1 MRLFLALCLF
11 RIFLLQCSRLSS
23 ELMPPFE
30 RGPAPHAIAQPCLSL
45 AASTTKT
52 LCSAWCDLERPP
64 PALNI
69 SHFVR
74 VPGRGKE
81 RTFRACAAS
90 HLKSSPGLMMAS
102 GGVCSAL
109 RLGENWVAAVISIQ
123 GHPELQLSSSA
134 WQARKD
140 RAPCNL
146 LRQRHFR
153 DQHSMTK
160 AS

>member
-1 MRLFLALCLF
+1 MLVPNFLAAMFQAL
-11 RIFLLQCSRLSS
+11 R
-23 ELMPPFE
+23 ELMPPFK

-52 LCSAWCDLERPP
+52 LCGAWCDLERPP

-102 GGVCSAL
+102 GGV
-109 RLGENWVAAVISIQ
+109 
-123 GHPELQLSSSA
+123 
-134 WQARKD
+134 
-140 RAPCNL
+140 
-146 LRQRHFR
+146 F
-153 DQHSMTK
+153 QH
-160 AS
+160 